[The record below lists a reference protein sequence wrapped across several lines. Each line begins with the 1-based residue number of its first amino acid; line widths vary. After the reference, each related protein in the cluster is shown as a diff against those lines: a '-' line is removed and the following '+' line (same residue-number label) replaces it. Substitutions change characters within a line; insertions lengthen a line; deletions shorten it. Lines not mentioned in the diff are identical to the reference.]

1 MTKLA
6 PAEKPIAVMSIAK
19 QAIRNEDGLSALP
32 DDTIDNLDIDAYD
45 SLILP
50 GAMDIRITSISYNF
64 FKWALA
70 LEKMPGI
77 DIPAKPKNERDMA
90 GFRSVMSLS
99 QEA

>member
-6 PAEKPIAVMSIAK
+6 PAEKPITVMSIAK

-50 GAMDIRITSISYNF
+50 GARDIRITSISYNF
-64 FKWALA
+64 FKWTLA

-77 DIPAKPKNERDMA
+77 DIPAKPF
-90 GFRSVMSLS
+90 GI
-99 QEA
+99 Q